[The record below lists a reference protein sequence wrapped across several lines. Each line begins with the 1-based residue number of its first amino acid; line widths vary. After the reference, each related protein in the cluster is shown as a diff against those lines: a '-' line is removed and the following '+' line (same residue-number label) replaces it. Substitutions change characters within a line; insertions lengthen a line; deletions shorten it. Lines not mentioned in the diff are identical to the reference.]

1 MGIGNKNSLVSI
13 LFVSL
18 ISISPRIKRTLWNKW
33 YNLLARND
41 SQGLLASMNYGYIEN
56 TTVSATENIR
66 PQLMLYERVLGN
78 TNINNKRVIEIGSG
92 RGAGAAFLAE
102 KFKPELYIGMDLAI
116 NASLNSITTDNVNC
130 LRFVSGDALAIPIKK
145 KSIDIVIN
153 IESSHCYGNL
163 AEFIKQVSDLLVR
176 DGYFC
181 YCDLMPASQIK
192 QLQQYFE
199 SNQMAVIESENI
211 TENILASLDSTS
223 TENSGKIRANIP
235 WYLRKAFSDFA
246 GIQNTSVYN
255 LFKSGKLV
263 YYLFLV
269 KKI

>member
-1 MGIGNKNSLVSI
+1 MANGTKNSLISI

-41 SQGLLASMNYGYIEN
+41 SQGLLASMNYGYIDN
-56 TTVSATENIR
+56 TNVSTIEYTS
-66 PQLMLYERVLGN
+66 PQLALYERVLGN

-92 RGAGAAFLAE
+92 RGAGAAFLAG

-116 NASLNSITTDNVNC
+116 NASLNSVTPDNVSS
-130 LRFVSGDALAIPIKK
+130 LRFVSGDALAIPIKP

-163 AEFIKQVSDLLVR
+163 AEFIKQVSGLLVNN
-176 DGYFC
+176 GYFC
-181 YCDLMPASQIK
+181 YCDLMPPSQIK
-192 QLQQYFE
+192 QLHQYFE
-199 SNQMAVIESENI
+199 SHQMVVIESIDI
-211 TENILASLDSTS
+211 TENIIASLDSTS
-223 TENSGKIRANIP
+223 VENSEKIKTHIP
-235 WYLRKAFSDFA
+235 WYLRKAFADFA
-246 GIQNTSVYN
+246 GIQNTGVYN

-263 YYLFLV
+263 YYAFLV